1 MYRYLLVDTYFKPI
15 WRRTRG
21 TAHLDLLPEL
31 LSHLLPN
38 LQAFASEL
46 CVSPAEIASK
56 LQMAFLLRPTLRKQ
70 AALLGAQLQERVGAA
85 RGATPRLVVVD
96 NDEVFAAA
104 AVYSTYADQHGAGLA
119 TASPPAESA
128 NGSPRHVDATTT
140 TGQRRVASYDQ
151 LASAGERRAPPRR
164 NASFEGQGAQS
175 AEISRRSF
183 GHLTPSSA
191 PSMANA
197 DELCSTAEVEILR
210 ATGARSISK
219 LLDYDPPALV
229 SALWRCV
236 PPAPLPSTSPM
247 TIMYTSGTSGIRPKG
262 LVFDVGG

>member
-1 MYRYLLVDTYFKPI
+1 MSK
-15 WRRTRG
+15 
-21 TAHLDLLPEL
+21 AHLKAHAWDCFLDLLPEL
-31 LSHLLPN
+31 LSHLLLN

-85 RGATPRLVVVD
+85 RGVTPRLIVVD
-96 NDEVFAAA
+96 NDEVFATA
-104 AVYSTYADQHGAGLA
+104 AVYSTYVGADQHGAGLA
-119 TASPPAESA
+119 TTSPPGESS
-128 NGSPRHVDATTT
+128 NGSPRHVDSTTP
-140 TGQRRVASYDQ
+140 TGQRRVASYDH

-164 NASFEGQGAQS
+164 NASFEGQGGQC
-175 AEISRRSF
+175 AEISRRSL
-183 GHLTPSSA
+183 GHLSPSSA
-191 PSMANA
+191 PSVANA
-197 DELCSTAEVEILR
+197 GELCATAEAEILR
-210 ATGARSISK
+210 ITGARSIAK
-219 LLDYDPPALV
+219 LLDYEPPALV

-247 TIMYTSGTSGIRPKG
+247 TIMYTSGTSGMRPKG